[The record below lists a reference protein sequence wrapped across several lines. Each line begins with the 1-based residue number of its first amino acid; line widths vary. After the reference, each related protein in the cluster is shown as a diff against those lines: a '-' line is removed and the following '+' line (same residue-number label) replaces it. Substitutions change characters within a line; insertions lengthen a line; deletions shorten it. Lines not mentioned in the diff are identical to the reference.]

1 MGKDKDAIR
10 QHFNGRWHEYY
21 APFVKGMRQAAR
33 DEYRALCP
41 FHDDGNPSLSIN
53 AGNGVYFCH
62 GCGAGG
68 DQFNFYANVH
78 KLDPERDFPKVIAG
92 ILRHFNLDAGGPRIV
107 KAYPYHDE
115 NGNLLFEVVR
125 FDPKDFRQRRPDG
138 KGGFEWNL
146 RGVRRVL
153 YRLPEVL
160 KADVVF
166 IVEGEK
172 DADALAALGFTAT
185 TNPGGAGKWR
195 DEYNELLRGKVAILI
210 PDNDEP
216 GREHMQAVA
225 RSLNGIARAVYIADI
240 KGQGDKGDISDFL
253 ARVPGAAE
261 QIGSFIQGIRDRQH
275 VEGIEK
281 EYKNISFFSYTQS
294 HDFCDRSGGAENRQK
309 KNENEKVDD
318 SGPCDHEE
326 KSHKKSQIRS
336 QAELSE
342 NQRVKAEYEETDAPL
357 YFREVAAATGL
368 RPERVKAA
376 CHYLKKQGFLE
387 DVPGRP
393 GWYRRVLRNL
403 GYVDY
408 KNINRDEE
416 PIPFWFPAGL
426 HQYVK
431 LYPGALVVVAGE
443 SGAGKTTFALNI
455 CRRIDAAAEVIY
467 INSELTPEWDAKL
480 ASFETEPDESLFR
493 LRQDWKFKLKN
504 IEGVPAEEVYRH
516 IEPDKVN
523 VVDWLLLGTKAED
536 FVSVTRIL
544 GNIKEAVKN
553 GVVLVLMQKNRGQ
566 VLAQGKDQSLFLSSL
581 YIVLLKHEG
590 TDVRTMKIEK
600 VRNLADP
607 RKNPEGM
614 AVDYQII
621 RGTKLRFEGTF
632 HFDDRLQSSTSLPFP
647 SRKF

>member
-1 MGKDKDAIR
+1 MTNSEAC
-10 QHFNGRWHEYY
+10 Y
-21 APFVKGMRQAAR
+21 R
-33 DEYRALCP
+33 D
-41 FHDDGNPSLSIN
+41 
-53 AGNGVYFCH
+53 
-62 GCGAGG
+62 
-68 DQFNFYANVH
+68 
-78 KLDPERDFPKVIAG
+78 
-92 ILRHFNLDAGGPRIV
+92 
-107 KAYPYHDE
+107 
-115 NGNLLFEVVR
+115 
-125 FDPKDFRQRRPDG
+125 
-138 KGGFEWNL
+138 
-146 RGVRRVL
+146 
-153 YRLPEVL
+153 
-160 KADVVF
+160 
-166 IVEGEK
+166 
-172 DADALAALGFTAT
+172 
-185 TNPGGAGKWR
+185 
-195 DEYNELLRGKVAILI
+195 
-210 PDNDEP
+210 
-216 GREHMQAVA
+216 
-225 RSLNGIARAVYIADI
+225 
-240 KGQGDKGDISDFL
+240 
-253 ARVPGAAE
+253 
-261 QIGSFIQGIRDRQH
+261 
-275 VEGIEK
+275 
-281 EYKNISFFSYTQS
+281 
-294 HDFCDRSGGAENRQK
+294 
-309 KNENEKVDD
+309 
-318 SGPCDHEE
+318 E

-336 QAELSE
+336 QTELSE

-357 YFREVAAATGL
+357 HFREVATATGL
-368 RPERVKAA
+368 RPERAKAA
-376 CHYLKKQGFLE
+376 VHYLKTEGYLE
-387 DVPGRP
+387 NVPGRP
-393 GWYRRVLRNL
+393 GYYRRVLRNL

-408 KNINRDEE
+408 KNINRDED

-426 HQYVK
+426 HQHIK

-455 CRRIDAAAEVIY
+455 CRRIDEAAEVIY

-607 RKNPEGM
+607 RRNPEGM

-621 RGTKLRFEGTF
+621 RGTKLRFEGAF
-632 HFDDRLQSSTSLPFP
+632 QFDDRLQSSTSVPFP